1 MEQGKVN
8 VLTASRSTQNGVY
21 LVDQEGAEVLL
32 PNKYVP
38 NGFKKDDSI
47 SVFIYKDSEDRIIA
61 TTLEPSI
68 KLGEFAM
75 LEVLAVNT
83 IGAFMDWGLEK
94 DLLVPYS
101 EQTGKMHKGRLYPV
115 YLYLDDK
122 TDRLV
127 GTTKVDRYLERDDI
141 TVERGDKVDL
151 LICDTTDLGI
161 NVIINNIHRGLL
173 YDNELFQAVI
183 PGERI
188 TGYIKNVRPDKKIDV
203 SLQKI
208 GYGAVKPG
216 SVKIM
221 EALKENNG
229 YLNLTD
235 KSDPVVIQAKL
246 EMSKKMF
253 KKSVGMLYKKKVIRL
268 EDDGIYLV

>member
-21 LVDQEGAEVLL
+21 LVDHEGAEVLL

-38 NGFKKDDSI
+38 KGFKKDDSI

-61 TTLEPSI
+61 TTLEPHI

-188 TGYIKNVRPDKKIDV
+188 TGYVKNVRPDKKIDV